1 MTSKEKFIVL
11 LNELLEKV
19 SEIRKHLVKE
29 YNNNERE
36 WNEIRDY
43 LIMLS
48 DIEEVIDLYN
58 KERWKKWKKL
68 LCMNY

>member
-58 KERWKKWKKL
+58 KER
-68 LCMNY
+68 